1 MYRKILVPLDGGA
14 TADFGLGEAV
24 ALAASLGARLC
35 VLHVVTG
42 FPLLVEMSASVN
54 SEQARAAME
63 RFGREM
69 LDRAVATAAVQKVQ
83 AEGVLRELASGSVA
97 DVIVEEA
104 TRQGCDLIVMGT
116 HGRRGLRR
124 LTLGSDAEL
133 TVRNSPVP
141 VMLVRVD
148 VSSDVTSDD
157 ISDDT

>member
-1 MYRKILVPLDGGA
+1 MYSKILVPLDGGA

-24 ALAASLGARLC
+24 GLAAALGARLC

-42 FPLLVEMSASVN
+42 FALRVEMSASVN
-54 SEQARAAME
+54 SEQVRSALE

-69 LDRAVATAAVQKVQ
+69 LDRAIGTAAVQRVQ
-83 AEGVLRELASGSVA
+83 ADGVLRELASGSVA

-124 LTLGSDAEL
+124 LTMGSEAEL

-141 VMLVRVD
+141 VLLVRAD
-148 VSSDVTSDD
+148 VASDATSDET
-157 ISDDT
+157 SDAT